1 MLAPSLER
9 FARTPEFP
17 EIAEAQSLL
26 AALVETDAVK
36 TAAAARQRRL
46 KLQTDYQAV
55 MWSEGFLADETKV
68 AFARARELT
77 AGADNC
83 RAANAHAV
91 LAPALEGFSPT
102 PEFLAVAEAQV
113 LLETLAEDV
122 GKQQARAS
130 QPYLQRLLEA
140 TGKTF
145 TEHIND

>member
-46 KLQTDYQAV
+46 KLQTDYGQAV

-130 QPYLQRLLEA
+130 QRS
-140 TGKTF
+140 
-145 TEHIND
+145 